1 MAPIPGP
8 RAMRRTRRHTD
19 PGHPG
24 PVRSP
29 SSLPPVDADKVMVTY
44 RTRLITI
51 RHSQNIILISPA
63 NNGWPEAHSGH
74 KVQITPGSGQ
84 YVLSRRPDNFKSHF
98 ASKAKIGE
106 AITSLDRPVLIIIDE
121 ILNYIG
127 DGLDG

>member
-1 MAPIPGP
+1 MARIPGP

-63 NNGWPEAHSGH
+63 NNGWSEAHSGH

-84 YVLSRRPDNFKSHF
+84 YVFVNMFRAPLGAPMR
-98 ASKAKIGE
+98 
-106 AITSLDRPVLIIIDE
+106 LDAVNDLVA
-121 ILNYIG
+121 
-127 DGLDG
+127 